1 MTKSIK
7 RFLACFLIA
16 AMLVGMTSFTS
27 AEAALKVPGN
37 CRFASWANSSFT
49 SCTIKWDSVQGANS
63 YALVVTYTDGSHYTQ
78 YRTSSTSYTL
88 KNLEDNHIYI
98 AKVRATYIDPVTGVV
113 TNQSNFSNIAFITP
127 LPRRLSI
134 TISNESRIQA
144 KLSWNTIY
152 GCNGYNIFLSKH
164 PESESKWVWDQS
176 TSAKATATSAT
187 IKKFKGEHLKKFT
200 NYYVRIVTRR
210 KRNGVFCT
218 VPVPDGYYNA
228 GFMMVFIR

>member
-1 MTKSIK
+1 
-7 RFLACFLIA
+7 
-16 AMLVGMTSFTS
+16 
-27 AEAALKVPGN
+27 
-37 CRFASWANSSFT
+37 
-49 SCTIKWDSVQGANS
+49 
-63 YALVVTYTDGSHYTQ
+63 
-78 YRTSSTSYTL
+78 
-88 KNLEDNHIYI
+88 
-98 AKVRATYIDPVTGVV
+98 VV

-228 GFMMVFIR
+228 GFRMVFIR